1 MKFLVFNREKNKF
14 DDILKDPSLKS
25 KYKTKIEYSEN
36 LILGFPEDDD
46 FGKYQARFKNDP
58 FSAMNNP
65 SGDTSTYFNK
75 RNNVIMGNDGST
87 ITYFVPSNKL

>member
-1 MKFLVFNREKNKF
+1 MKFLVFTREKTKF

-46 FGKYQARFKNDP
+46 FSKTLSYIMLKY
-58 FSAMNNP
+58 
-65 SGDTSTYFNK
+65 GDDMKDFHNIVPDRTPKPNIDYVPK
-75 RNNVIMGNDGST
+75 RKMRSED
-87 ITYFVPSNKL
+87 